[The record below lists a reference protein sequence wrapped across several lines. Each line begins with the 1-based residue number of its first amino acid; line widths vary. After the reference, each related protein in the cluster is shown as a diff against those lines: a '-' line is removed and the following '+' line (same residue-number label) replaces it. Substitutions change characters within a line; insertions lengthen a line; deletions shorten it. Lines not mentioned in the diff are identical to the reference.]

1 MPVVVLPILI
11 PILFMILHLL
21 VRKARLAGVV
31 GIAGSIAMLVS
42 AVFILLEVFRDG
54 IISTVAGGWEAPF
67 GISIVIDQMSA
78 LFLLVTAIIV
88 VAISIYALNFPGKE
102 RYLPKFYFFFFSLT
116 LGVNGAFI
124 TGDIF
129 NLYVWFEVMLLSSFV
144 LITLGF
150 SRDQLRG
157 GIKYMAMNLIGS
169 LFFLA
174 GIGLLYGKTGTLNM
188 AHLAQI
194 LLDDDQAI
202 LINSSSMLFFLAFGI
217 KAAVFPLFFWLPASY
232 HTPDSTVSALFSG
245 ILTKVGVYALI
256 RFFTLFFVQDPFFWH
271 TMLFI
276 IAGTTMVIGG
286 MAASS
291 RYETRKILSYHIIS
305 QIGYMLMGLAIF
317 TPLGVAGGIFF
328 TLHNMLAKTNTFV
341 VAGLI
346 NRMRGSYS
354 LKQVGGLFKESPV
367 LAVLFIIP
375 AFALAGIPPLSGFF
389 AKFILIKAGFE
400 AGHYVI
406 TGIAILVG
414 LLTLYSMIKIWN
426 EAFLKKMPEVR
437 EAPVTAPVRL
447 KFIDLLP
454 SVILGSVTILMGIFA
469 STVFD
474 FTLQAAE
481 SLLDPVKYIQSVM
494 NGG

>member
-1 MPVVVLPILI
+1 MPVVILPILI

-21 VRKARLAGVV
+21 IRKARIAGIV
-31 GIAGSIAMLVS
+31 GIAGSVAMLLS
-42 AVFILLEVFRDG
+42 AVFILAEVFHNG
-54 IISTVAGGWEAPF
+54 ILSTVAGGWDAPF
-67 GISIVIDQMSA
+67 GISIVIDPMSA
-78 LFLLVTAIIV
+78 LFLVVTSIIV
-88 VAISIYALNFPGKE
+88 VAISIYALHFPGKD
-102 RYLPKFYFFFFSLT
+102 RYLPKFYFFFFSLV

-157 GIKYMAMNLIGS
+157 GVKYMAMNLIGS

-194 LLDDDQAI
+194 LMDDDQSI

-232 HTPDSTVSALFSG
+232 HTPDGTVSALFSG
-245 ILTKVGVYALI
+245 ILTKVGVYALF
-256 RFFTLFFVQDPFFWH
+256 RFFTMFFVQDPFFWH

-346 NRMRGSYS
+346 NRMRGTYS
-354 LKQVGGLFKESPV
+354 LKNVGGLLKESPV

-389 AKFILIKAGFE
+389 AKFILIRAGFE
-400 AGHYVI
+400 AGHYLI

-426 EAFLKKMPEVR
+426 EAFLKKMPEET
-437 EAPVTAPVRL
+437 EAPVTKPVRL
-447 KFIDLLP
+447 NWVDMLP

-469 STVFD
+469 SQVFD
-474 FTLQAAE
+474 LTLQAAE
-481 SLLDPVKYIQSVM
+481 SLLDPVNYIRSVM
-494 NGG
+494 NGS